1 MKIVYYAHCQAIYDT
16 PQEQRDVEL
25 LKTLGFEVLNPN
37 MPEHKDQAV
46 KIRQSVTKAGE
57 QMDLDRGVD
66 LTEARKAFWKDQASS
81 CVMEYFENLV
91 KSADFVAFRA
101 LPDGR
106 IPAGIAKEI
115 SLGKPCFELPSGIV
129 RRIIGVAET
138 REYLQEAGFR

>member
-1 MKIVYYAHCQAIYDT
+1 MIVYYAHCQAIYDT
-16 PQEQRDVEL
+16 PQEQRDIEL
-25 LKTLGFEVLNPN
+25 LKALGFEVLNPN
-37 MPEHKDQAV
+37 MPEHKEHAT
-46 KIRQSVTKAGE
+46 KTRQSVIESGE
-57 QMDLDRGVD
+57 QMDRDRGVD
-66 LTEARKAFWKDQASS
+66 LTEGRKTFWRDKASS
-81 CVMEYFENLV
+81 CVMGYFESLV